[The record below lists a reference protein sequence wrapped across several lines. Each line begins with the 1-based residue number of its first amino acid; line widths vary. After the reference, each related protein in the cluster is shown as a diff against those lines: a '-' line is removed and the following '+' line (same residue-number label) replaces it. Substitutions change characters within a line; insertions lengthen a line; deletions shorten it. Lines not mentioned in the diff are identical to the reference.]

1 MSSVKQ
7 LRLQNGFS
15 LLELL
20 VVMLIMSI
28 ALGLFLGYNYS
39 QRDTAMLRSAV
50 NETRQFLR
58 MAQGFAILEG
68 RDNEC
73 LYLSEG
79 HVLRESL
86 RGRELAL
93 PDVVRLDVED
103 DQRPRNEEH
112 ALVALFYG
120 DGSALGN
127 TVKLSAANL
136 DMLIT
141 IDPILGE
148 TRVDERMRK

>member
-1 MSSVKQ
+1 M
-7 LRLQNGFS
+7 RRHGGFS

-28 ALGLFLGYNYS
+28 ALGVFLGYNHS
-39 QRDTAMLRSAV
+39 QRETVKLRSAV

-73 LYLSEG
+73 LYVSEG
-79 HVLRESL
+79 HALQESL
-86 RGRELAL
+86 RGRKLAL
-93 PDVVRLDVED
+93 PDVVRLNVED
-103 DQRPRNEEH
+103 DPPARNDDH
-112 ALVALFYG
+112 LLVTLFYG
-120 DGSALGN
+120 DGSALGA

-136 DMLIT
+136 EMLIT
-141 IDPILGE
+141 VDPILGD
-148 TRVDERMRK
+148 TSVDERMSE